1 MVERLLIRK
10 GFTGSARRDQG
21 TTESQT
27 LVSIHDNL
35 NIIEKLNNCFPERYP
50 AMSEGLQQ
58 CHDELRVVR
67 LVVLEYTETPFNQV
81 INFTPVQKFLKD
93 GITRFVKEFE
103 TFEAFWR
110 AEGKKKA
117 KTELEHREK
126 RANGGGLNYD

>member
-1 MVERLLIRK
+1 MREETKAQQRVVV
-10 GFTGSARRDQG
+10 F
-21 TTESQT
+21 QT

-67 LVVLEYTETPFNQV
+67 LVVLEYTETPFNQM
-81 INFTPVQKFLKD
+81 INFIPVQKFLKD
-93 GITRFVKEFE
+93 GITKFVKEFE
-103 TFEAFWR
+103 TFETSWR

-117 KTELEHREK
+117 KTELEHMEK
-126 RANGGGLNYD
+126 RVNDGGLNYD